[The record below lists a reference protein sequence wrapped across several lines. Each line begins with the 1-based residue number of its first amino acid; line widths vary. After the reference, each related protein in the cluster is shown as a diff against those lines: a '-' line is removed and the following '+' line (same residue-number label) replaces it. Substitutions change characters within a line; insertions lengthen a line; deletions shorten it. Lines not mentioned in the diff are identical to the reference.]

1 MAVKC
6 ESLGAL
12 LDALRAGEQ
21 QFVATYPGL
30 FLLPMGRLEVARE
43 LPRRS
48 SPPADPGGE
57 RTGSSRLK
65 AALSGPLRPT
75 KTTGVDLGPAP
86 RMAIATHP
94 LAGLVFFLRFSD
106 DGEKLFLG
114 RDSSCDIVVPDDS
127 VSLRHCSV
135 RAQRGGLVVADLCS
149 TNGTMLD
156 GKRLT
161 TGTRVEIPEGAV
173 LTVGRYSFQVYT
185 AQALFRDLAATHG

>member
-6 ESLGAL
+6 EPLDAL
-12 LDALRAGEQ
+12 LNALRAGEA

-30 FLLPMGRLEVARE
+30 FLLPMGRLAVAHE
-43 LPRRS
+43 LPRRAP
-48 SPPADPGGE
+48 PPAEPAAE
-57 RTGSSRLK
+57 RPGSSRLR
-65 AALSGPLRPT
+65 AAFAGPLRPT
-75 KTTGVDLGPAP
+75 KTAGVDLGPTP

-114 RDSSCDIVVPDDS
+114 RDGSCDIVVPDDS

-156 GKRLT
+156 RKRLT
-161 TGTRVEIPEGAV
+161 TGTRAEIPEGAV
-173 LTVGRYSFQVYT
+173 LTVGRYSFHVYT
-185 AQALFRDLAATHG
+185 ARALFRDLAATHG